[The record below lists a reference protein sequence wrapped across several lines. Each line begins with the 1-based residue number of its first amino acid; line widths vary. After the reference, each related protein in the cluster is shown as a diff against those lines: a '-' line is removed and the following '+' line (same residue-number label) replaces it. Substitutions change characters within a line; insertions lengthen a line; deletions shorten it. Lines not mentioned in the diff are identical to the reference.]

1 MKIPSGRE
9 DIAQLFSNL
18 LKTNRLSNSYII
30 NGENG
35 IGKKT
40 VMEYILALIVCS
52 SHSVCGECASC
63 KSLAAKTHPDVIQ
76 LKRADTKSSIG
87 IDSVRGIMG
96 EIYVKPIM
104 AEYKAVIVHE
114 AHLLTAEAQNAML
127 KVIEEP
133 PEKVTFFFLC
143 DTTATILPTII
154 SRSVIVNLAPLGR
167 SVLESIAKADEFELC
182 YCQGNPGVLKRLTG
196 DSKFT
201 DLRDGVTDAF
211 NTVISPDS
219 FDVFES
225 VAFFENNKDNREEI
239 INIILF
245 FLRDVLYKKFEM
257 SEYIVNKDKIN
268 HINAFGARVSA
279 KSCLKMMKTV
289 TDIQKAR
296 GKNGNYTIAVT
307 MMLLKC
313 REEING

>member
-40 VMEYILALIVCS
+40 VMEYILALIVCG
-52 SHSVCGECASC
+52 SHSACGECASC
-63 KSLAAKTHPDVIQ
+63 KSLAAETHPDIIQ
-76 LKRADTKSSIG
+76 LKRADTKASIG

-96 EIYVKPIM
+96 EIYVKPVM

-143 DTTATILPTII
+143 DTTAAILPTII
-154 SRSVIVNLAPLGR
+154 SRSVTVNLAPLGR

-211 NTVISPDS
+211 NAVISSDS
-219 FDVFES
+219 FDIFES
-225 VAFFENNKDNREEI
+225 AAFFENNKDNREEI

-245 FLRDVLYKKFEM
+245 FLRDVLYKKFGM

-268 HINAFGARVSA
+268 HINAFEARVST

-289 TDIQKAR
+289 TDIQKAK